1 MVALLVLTNHK
12 LIQDIGHCKITHEEA
27 LKKITSIRNDIKRID
42 DLSEFNQNQVN
53 LINALF
59 IVDEIFTG
67 GFKLHKMID
76 GKCKLLKSK
85 SDQKE
90 SYLVRHK
97 NLIQKCLNNKL
108 KIKKRK

>member
-1 MVALLVLTNHK
+1 MVALLVLRNHK

-97 NLIQKCLNNKL
+97 SLI
-108 KIKKRK
+108 

>member
-90 SYLVRHK
+90 SYLVRRK
-97 NLIQKCLNNKL
+97 SLI
-108 KIKKRK
+108 

>member
-1 MVALLVLTNHK
+1 MVDLLVLTNHK

-90 SYLVRHK
+90 SYLVRRK
-97 NLIQKCLNNKL
+97 SLI
-108 KIKKRK
+108 

>member
-59 IVDEIFTG
+59 IVDEIVTG
-67 GFKLHKMID
+67 EFKLHKMID
-76 GKCKLLKSK
+76 VKCKLLKSK

-97 NLIQKCLNNKL
+97 SLI
-108 KIKKRK
+108 

>member
-59 IVDEIFTG
+59 IVDEIVTG
-67 GFKLHKMID
+67 EFKLHKMID

-85 SDQKE
+85 SDKKE

-97 NLIQKCLNNKL
+97 SLI
-108 KIKKRK
+108 